1 VDSETAAP
9 EIAGDACCGLSDSDR
24 QKLFRSGKQWV
35 GLLGF
40 TRREFS
46 AMIQEYGPRPETTQA
61 SGADR
66 FRQVGNHDATGYDL
80 RYCS

>member
-1 VDSETAAP
+1 
-9 EIAGDACCGLSDSDR
+9 LSDSDR
-24 QKLFRSGKQWV
+24 QKLFRRGNRWV

-40 TRREFS
+40 THREFS
-46 AMIQEYGPRPETTQA
+46 AMIQENGPRPETTQT

-66 FRQVGNHDATGYDL
+66 FRQVGNHYATGYDL